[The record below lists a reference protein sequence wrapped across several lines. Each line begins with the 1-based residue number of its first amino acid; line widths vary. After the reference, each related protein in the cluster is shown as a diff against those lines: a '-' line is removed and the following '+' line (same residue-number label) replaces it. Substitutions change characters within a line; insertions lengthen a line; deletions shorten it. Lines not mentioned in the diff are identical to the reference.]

1 MTIIEFLEARIA
13 EDEASAREA
22 SSRSLEWRSFRGSV
36 HGGTITEP
44 NPEWG
49 DEPDEGYGSV
59 TIVYD
64 EGAPRMPEA
73 AHIARH
79 DPARVLAECAAKREI
94 LKQAEEA
101 SSNTEYVIS
110 QSCINQAEMD
120 EERASDPGRLILQ
133 ALAAVYADHPDYPA
147 LENVGVL
154 PE

>member
-13 EDEASAREA
+13 EDEAVAREA
-22 SSRSLEWRSFRGSV
+22 SARSLEWRSFRGSV

-49 DEPDEGYGSV
+49 DEPDEGYGSI

-64 EGAPRMPEA
+64 EGAPRVPEA

-79 DPARVLAECAAKREI
+79 DPARVLAECAAKRLIIRHLIAYQEAI
-94 LKQAEEA
+94 LKWQG
-101 SSNTEYVIS
+101 
-110 QSCINQAEMD
+110 
-120 EERASDPGRLILQ
+120 ERPVNNPGADSEWRMMPLRDMV
-133 ALAAVYADHPDYPA
+133 AVYADHPDYPA